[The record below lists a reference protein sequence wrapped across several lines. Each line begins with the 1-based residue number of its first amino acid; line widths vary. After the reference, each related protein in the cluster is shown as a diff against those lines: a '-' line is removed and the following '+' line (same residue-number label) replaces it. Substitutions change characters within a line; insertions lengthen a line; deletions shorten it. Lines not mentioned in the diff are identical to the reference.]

1 VKCIGKKVTLKKII
15 VTTFKQRAPGMSLNR
30 IPLFVWSML
39 VMSVMIIFAL
49 PAVAVDSGFLAMDRL
64 IDTHFFNPA
73 EGGDALL
80 WQHIFWFFGHP
91 EVYIIF
97 VPALGMVSTLV
108 ETFTRRRVFGY
119 PVMVLSLIAT
129 GFISFGLWVH
139 HMFATPI
146 PQLGQSFFTA
156 ASTMIAI
163 PSGVQIFCWIAT
175 IWSGK
180 PRFTTPFLF
189 VLGFIFLFM
198 IGGLTGVMVASV
210 PFDLQVHDT
219 YFVVAHLHYVLIGG
233 GVFPLFGA
241 FYYWFPKVTGRMLS
255 EKLGK
260 VHFWL
265 MLIGVNVAFFPMHQ
279 LGLEGMPRRVYTYLH
294 GMGWGG
300 LNLTATLGA
309 TVMVLAILVFLF
321 NIVQALRNA
330 PDAGDDPWA
339 ASTLEW
345 ATSSPPPA
353 YVFEHI
359 PVADSRTPL
368 WTNPTEIPVV
378 TGLRNDIREV
388 LITSTL
394 DAIPDSRHT
403 EPLPSI
409 WPLLTALAVGV
420 LFIVS
425 IFNPIGTLIGTGLAL
440 IGFLGWGLPTRE
452 ELAQE
457 PPTPGTR

>member
-1 VKCIGKKVTLKKII
+1 
-15 VTTFKQRAPGMSLNR
+15 
-30 IPLFVWSML
+30 
-39 VMSVMIIFAL
+39 
-49 PAVAVDSGFLAMDRL
+49 L

-108 ETFTRRRVFGY
+108 ETFTRRPVFGY
-119 PVMVLSLIAT
+119 PVMVLALIAT

-163 PSGVQIFCWIAT
+163 PSGVQMFCWIAT

-180 PRFTTPFLF
+180 PRFTAPFLF

-210 PFDLQVHDT
+210 PFDIQVHDT

-241 FYYWFPKVTGRMLS
+241 FYYWFPKATGRMLS

-260 VHFWL
+260 MHFWL
-265 MLIGVNVAFFPMHQ
+265 MFIGVNLAFFPMHQ
-279 LGLEGMPRRVYTYLH
+279 LGLEGMPRRVYTYLG
-294 GMGWGG
+294 GMGWGA
-300 LNLTATLGA
+300 LNLAATFGA
-309 TVMVLAILVFLF
+309 ALTVLAMLVFLF
-321 NIVQALRNA
+321 NIVQALRKA

-353 YVFEHI
+353 YVFENI

-368 WTNPTEIPVV
+368 WTNPRELSVV

-388 LITSTL
+388 LVTSTL
-394 DAIPDSRHT
+394 DAIPDSRHS

-425 IFNPIGTLIGTGLAL
+425 IFNPLGTLIGGGLAL

-457 PPTPGTR
+457 PPLPEAR